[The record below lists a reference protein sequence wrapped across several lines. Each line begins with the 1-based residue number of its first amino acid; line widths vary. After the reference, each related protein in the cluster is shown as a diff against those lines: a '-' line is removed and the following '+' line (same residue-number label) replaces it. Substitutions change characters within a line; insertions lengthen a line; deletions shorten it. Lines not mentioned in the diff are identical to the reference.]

1 MGKPWFRVKRYGYG
15 AGLPCAWQG
24 WAVMAVYFAAIL
36 TIALLLSPHAG
47 TRPFTYFAAI
57 TAPTA
62 LFVFI
67 AWRKSDGPWRWRNG
81 EDPPA

>member
-24 WAVMAVYFAAIL
+24 WAVMAAYAAAVVVVVIL
-36 TIALLLSPHAG
+36 LGPLADAQPL
-47 TRPFTYFAAI
+47 TYFLAI

-62 LFVFI
+62 LVVFI
-67 AWRKSDGPWRWRNG
+67 AWRKSDAPWRWRSG
-81 EDPPA
+81 ENDRD